1 MGLLDDLLGAGLG
14 AAGGKDPATGGLG
27 SLLGGLGGAGGV
39 SQPLTELLG
48 RLGGGNPAQSAGL
61 MTAVMS
67 LVQQFGGF
75 EGLLQKLQQSGLGN
89 VAQSW
94 LSNGP
99 NAALGAEQVQEVFGA
114 AALQQAAQ
122 QAGMNAQQAAGAI
135 GQLLP
140 ELVNQFSPQG
150 SLAGNHA
157 ELLQQGLSMLMGG
170 RR

>member
-1 MGLLDDLLGAGLG
+1 MGLLDDMMGAALGGNAANSPLGGLLGSLGG
-14 AAGGKDPATGGLG
+14 AAGGNNPLG
-27 SLLGGLGGAGGV
+27 DLLK
-39 SQPLTELLG
+39 QF
-48 RLGGGNPAQSAGL
+48 GGGNAGQTAGL
-61 MTAVMS
+61 MAAVMS
-67 LVQQFGGF
+67 LVQQMGGF
-75 EGLLQKLQQSGLGN
+75 EGLLQKLQQSGLGG

-99 NAALGAEQVQEVFGA
+99 NATLGAEQVQDIFGA
-114 AALQQAAQ
+114 GAVQQAAQ
-122 QAGMNAQQAAGAI
+122 QAGMNAQQTASAI

>member
-1 MGLLDDLLGAGLG
+1 MGLLDDLMGAGLG
-14 AAGGKDPATGGLG
+14 AAGGRDSGLGGLAG
-27 SLLGGLGGAGGV
+27 LFGGLGGAGATP
-39 SQPLTELLG
+39 QPLTDLLAQ
-48 RLGGGNPAQSAGL
+48 LGGGNATQSAGL
-61 MTAVMS
+61 MAAVMS

-94 LSNGP
+94 LSNAP
-99 NAALGAEQVQEVFGA
+99 NASLDAAQVQEIFGA
-114 AALQQAAQ
+114 SALQQAAQ
-122 QAGMNAQQAAGAI
+122 QAGMNAQQTASAI
-135 GQLLP
+135 AQLLP

-157 ELLQQGLSMLMGG
+157 DLLQQGLSMLMGG